1 MFISEYIYNNIKLN
15 ESRKIVE
22 NTPLEYER
30 KYGFNCNRV
39 VRVEFSAKFLD
50 KSINETKTIPFES
63 YNIIGKVNKVMQ
75 TTKGRY
81 KFIRILQL
89 KIIIQGKI
97 YKNLTDIYLRCENIP
112 ILWRK
117 IFVRI
122 ANERDNRLIR
132 YDEVYRERHF
142 FNI

>member
-1 MFISEYIYNNIKLN
+1 
-15 ESRKIVE
+15 
-22 NTPLEYER
+22 
-30 KYGFNCNRV
+30 
-39 VRVEFSAKFLD
+39 
-50 KSINETKTIPFES
+50 
-63 YNIIGKVNKVMQ
+63 MQ

-132 YDEVYRERHF
+132 YDELYRERHF
-142 FNI
+142 FTI